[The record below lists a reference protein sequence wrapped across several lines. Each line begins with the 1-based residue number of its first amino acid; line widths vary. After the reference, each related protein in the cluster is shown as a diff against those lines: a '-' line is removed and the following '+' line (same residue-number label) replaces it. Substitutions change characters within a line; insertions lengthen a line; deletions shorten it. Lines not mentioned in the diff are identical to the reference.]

1 LTDAN
6 LGFVMLAVDYIATL
20 KRQNGDMTRDI
31 EGLRSEVN
39 TLRVGAA
46 AAAAASGVTY
56 GVPPPPHYPMSMGGG
71 SGYNLPPVSGYPSNP
86 GYQPLGGST
95 APTSHSN
102 SNAGTPA
109 PR

>member
-1 LTDAN
+1 
-6 LGFVMLAVDYIATL
+6 
-20 KRQNGDMTRDI
+20 MTREI

-56 GVPPPPHYPMSMGGG
+56 GVPPPPHYPMSLAGGP
-71 SGYNLPPVSGYPSNP
+71 GYSLPPVGGYSQATAGYPP
-86 GYQPLGGST
+86 IGGGNGS
-95 APTSHSN
+95 APASHG
-102 SNAGTPA
+102 GTPV